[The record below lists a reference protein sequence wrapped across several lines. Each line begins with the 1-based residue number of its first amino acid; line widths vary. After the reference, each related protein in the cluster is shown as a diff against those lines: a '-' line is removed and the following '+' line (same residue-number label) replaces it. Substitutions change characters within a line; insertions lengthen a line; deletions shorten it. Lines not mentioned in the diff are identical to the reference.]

1 MTNNVIVARHTGL
14 VEWLRLRG
22 VIGEVIPHVTD
33 PSQIR
38 GKVVYGVLPL
48 NLAAEAAEVWVVDLP
63 NLPAAKRGQELSI
76 QEMDEFGATLSGYK
90 VERL

>member
-1 MTNNVIVARHTGL
+1 MSRHAGL

-22 VIGEVIPHVTD
+22 VTGEVIPHVTD
-33 PSQIR
+33 PAQIR

-48 NLAAEAAEVWVVDLP
+48 NLAAEAAEVWAVDLP
-63 NLPAAKRGQELSI
+63 NLPAAKRGQELTVE
-76 QEMDEFGATLSGYK
+76 EMDEFGANLSGYK